1 MNEKRDP
8 QGIQVKAAESELFG
22 RYSTLAQITH
32 TPEEFTV
39 RFLYV
44 APDNM
49 VGQLQASII
58 TSPAHAK
65 RFHRALG
72 ENIRRYEE
80 KFGEIR
86 EHQGNPEPP
95 LDFVQ

>member
-1 MNEKRDP
+1 MDDKRDP
-8 QGIQVKAAESELFG
+8 QGIQVKAAENELFG

-32 TPEEFTV
+32 TAEEFTI

-58 TSPAHAK
+58 TSPGHAK

-72 ENIRRYEE
+72 ENIRRFEE

-86 EHQGNPEPP
+86 EHQGSPEPP